1 MASNRNVTLND
12 DGSADLRF
20 APEPRASGETNW
32 IKTVPGH
39 GWFAALRLY
48 GQTQTVFDRAWLP
61 GEITKA

>member
-20 APEPRASGETNW
+20 APERRASGETNW

-48 GQTQTVFDRAWLP
+48 GQPKHSSIAP
-61 GEITKA
+61 GHPAEITEA

>member
-20 APEPRASGETNW
+20 APERRASGETNW

-39 GWFAALRLY
+39 GWFAALLL
-48 GQTQTVFDRAWLP
+48 QTQTFFDRAWLP

>member
-20 APEPRASGETNW
+20 APERRASGETNW

-39 GWFAALRLY
+39 GWFAVLRLC
-48 GQTQTVFDRAWLP
+48 GPTQTFFDRAWLP